1 MANEEAAVWGPLVS
15 ALVIALAN
23 LIAWAA
29 NENSWIFRNFLKP
42 LRVRPLLFISNRASC
57 VGKHAR
63 PTSYWAFDLL
73 DPSHLVK
80 SNCLSTPMLLVL
92 HSLTFLYWVA
102 TVIVDVAIEYYRVGC
117 NSPSCGRRHGAYGE
131 WASYLTNWSISLLG
145 IAGLVALANTARQL
159 RRERRQ
165 QQQQQHSQLAG
176 RGVAG
181 TAAGAGIMSA
191 RRKVGGSSSS
201 SGAHDHSSVRYSQ
214 QQAVLP
220 VVPAGQVQLSSLN
233 QQQQQYPGAVAGSSP
248 AAAPEAPE
256 SDEPG
261 CCLSPRSRRSRAAS
275 PAPVGAPAG
284 ATAGSAGGSS
294 SAAAADTVVVV
305 HDAGSS
311 GASSSSSNAGAGAGG
326 IDCRQV
332 LKEKWDC
339 LSCCH
344 CIIMELATTAAFFVS
359 FWFWVGIV
367 SLARSAFSVNGGT
380 MMAHVGNVV
389 VALLQVV
396 LTRLPM
402 VSYHFQVVLWYATV
416 YSLFLWVFGGA
427 TDIWRYG
434 LEIQQARPAGVF
446 IILPAVLFV
455 MFLLWYFAALIREGI
470 ICAGR
475 KAVEKHHEHKE
486 QRYQQ
491 AEQQQHQQQHLQ
503 HHQAVQ
509 HSSNMQHV
517 APQLNSVA

>member
-131 WASYLTNWSISLLG
+131 WASYLTNW
-145 IAGLVALANTARQL
+145 
-159 RRERRQ
+159 
-165 QQQQQHSQLAG
+165 
-176 RGVAG
+176 
-181 TAAGAGIMSA
+181 
-191 RRKVGGSSSS
+191 
-201 SGAHDHSSVRYSQ
+201 
-214 QQAVLP
+214 
-220 VVPAGQVQLSSLN
+220 
-233 QQQQQYPGAVAGSSP
+233 
-248 AAAPEAPE
+248 
-256 SDEPG
+256 
-261 CCLSPRSRRSRAAS
+261 
-275 PAPVGAPAG
+275 
-284 ATAGSAGGSS
+284 
-294 SAAAADTVVVV
+294 
-305 HDAGSS
+305 
-311 GASSSSSNAGAGAGG
+311 
-326 IDCRQV
+326 QV

-434 LEIQQARPAGVF
+434 LDFQQARPAGVF

-470 ICAGR
+470 IYRSAGIVW
-475 KAVEKHHEHKE
+475 A
-486 QRYQQ
+486 QQ
-491 AEQQQHQQQHLQ
+491 ATAKTALVVQRMGWSERDVQQQYGR
-503 HHQAVQ
+503 
-509 HSSNMQHV
+509 
-517 APQLNSVA
+517 SVCRATLAMVLG